1 MAKRR
6 NLINVTNILFT
17 DRSGV
22 TNETQFDTHNEHE
35 LAELWWEFCLENDL
49 ISLVQGTAD
58 WETGVMYD
66 EEYD

>member
-1 MAKRR
+1 MDRGR
-6 NLINVTNILFT
+6 NLINVTNIMFT
-17 DRSGV
+17 DCSGV
-22 TNETQFDTHNEHE
+22 INETQFDTHNKHE

-58 WETGVMYD
+58 WETGVMCD